1 MRLTHQRW
9 TVLSLLPGA
18 EKKIKI
24 NSMLKLSCHLINSA
38 AVALPLIAIQ

>member
-1 MRLTHQRW
+1 MRLTHQHR

-18 EKKIKI
+18 EEKNEI
-24 NSMLKLSCHLINSA
+24 NSILKVSCHLINST